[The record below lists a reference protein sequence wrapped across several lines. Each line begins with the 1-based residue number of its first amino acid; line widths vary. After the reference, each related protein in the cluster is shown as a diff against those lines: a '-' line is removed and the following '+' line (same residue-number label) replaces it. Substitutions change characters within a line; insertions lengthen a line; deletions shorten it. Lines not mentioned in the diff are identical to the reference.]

1 MPPKTRN
8 RGAKTNQ
15 KAPNQKDALK
25 EQQEEASAALQEKRA
40 ASKSI
45 RKDRTAKKG
54 ALFSVVKENTQQA
67 AIASVSIIRNAFVL
81 Q

>member
-1 MPPKTRN
+1 MPPNTRQ

-15 KAPNQKDALK
+15 KAPNQQSALK
-25 EQQEEASAALQEKRA
+25 EQQEEASAVPQTKRT

-45 RKDRTAKKG
+45 HKEKNVKKG
-54 ALFSVVKENTQQA
+54 ALFQVVKENTQQA